1 MLDRRALA
9 GCAALIA
16 AALFVYA
23 CGGDP
28 VTPAG
33 NVAAPIDV
41 RVEAV
46 STTSVRVSWTSSGSQ
61 GITGYDV
68 QRRADLAGPFAT
80 VAENIAEKTGRIVWF
95 DNSVEPDRFYGY
107 RVLARAGLGTQSQPS
122 VVGGTKTPPMHGLII
137 TTNTDV
143 PNEGSSDPDGYSA
156 SVRGPKDTVT
166 VPLAT
171 NGERRISPLKP
182 GTYVTVL
189 RGLAK
194 NCGFKSGDSTKSV
207 VIPDS
212 GVATQG
218 HISYE
223 LSCRD
228 PKRGSIVVRY
238 DQQGDTTD
246 ANGVR
251 LAIVGLLFELD
262 PVDTSRVYFQQ
273 RTISSR
279 AENLRYDN
287 LRKGSYEVTLDDIS
301 PLCKLAGTRRRTVEV
316 AALTLDTVAYNLDCL
331 KPPVPEDTLNR
342 PLLVEQVYSPA
353 QAPAGTRISLVTR
366 IDLRSRPQARV
377 VGLQTSL
384 GYNRNVLRF
393 DSARVG
399 DFDLLTNNAAT
410 PGIIN
415 SAAINTD
422 GRGLGGLVSMG
433 RYWFTV
439 VGTNGATARTN
450 TAITEIVGP
459 NVQDLKPQT
468 RTRDATFTVG
478 PQTSV
483 NTPPTARANGPYSA
497 RVGNAVQ
504 FSSSGSSDSDG
515 SIATYAWTFGDGG
528 SATSASPTHS
538 YSAAGTYTARLT
550 VTDDGGATATDEATV
565 TITANTNQ
573 PPVARLTGPTSG
585 TVGASLS
592 FSGSTSTDSDG
603 TIASYAWD
611 FGDTQSGTGVSV
623 SHTYANA
630 GTYTVRLTVTDNGG
644 ATHFV
649 EQNVVITA
657 SGGSQQPFL
666 WKSEFGTMNPTT
678 KEVDLTI
685 TLDLSTDIAETPS
698 TEELQS
704 FIVDSLKWNSA
715 TLQFQSFNWGAG
727 QAQTLDQS
735 AASSGKLGFTGA
747 TIPANSSGVIN
758 IATVRF
764 KAIGAIGA
772 TAATAS
778 TVGALIGTPAT
789 GSYNYRAKTRVQE
802 DTFSIP
808 AGAAGTIQG
817 AVLRASTSAA
827 IAGVSVV
834 VTPTGG
840 SALPA
845 VITDASGQYS
855 VPNVPVG
862 DGSVSITGGLPSG
875 CTAPAQQPY
884 TGLTSGG
891 SATVSFSVNCQSQQ
905 PGSYPISGTWGNI
918 TTGGPTGRQV
928 TLSLSIDMGAAP
940 GRPDINGNNQDEL
953 VGIQLAFT
961 NLGLLV
967 YASRTLPDA
976 NLDLGAINSTGPG
989 LLNVAVTS
997 SQNMTSKGLVNFVV
1011 LRFNIPTGFTGAV
1024 TPTMTLTELLA
1035 GIFATPTHVE
1045 SSGVVNPLPTLTV
1058 P

>member
-1 MLDRRALA
+1 MVARRAVAGLGALA
-9 GCAALIA
+9 GAALLA
-16 AALFVYA
+16 YA
-23 CGGDP
+23 CSSDP
-28 VTPAG
+28 VTPAASI
-33 NVAAPIDV
+33 AAPLDV
-41 RVEAV
+41 EVEAV
-46 STTSVRVSWTSSGSQ
+46 STTSVRVSWMSSGSQ
-61 GITGYDV
+61 GVTGYDV

-80 VAENIAEKTGRIVWF
+80 VAENIGEKTGRIVWF

-107 RVLARAGLGTQSQPS
+107 RVIARAGLGAHSTPS

-156 SVRGPKDTVT
+156 TVRGPKDTVT
-166 VPLAT
+166 VTLAT

-182 GTYVTVL
+182 GTYVAVL

-218 HISYE
+218 RINYE

-273 RTISSR
+273 QTITSR

-301 PLCKLAGTRRRTVEV
+301 PLCRLAGTRKRTVEV

-353 QAPAGTRISLVTR
+353 QAPAGTRVSLLTR
-366 IDLRSRPQARV
+366 IDLRSRPQSRV

-384 GYNRNVLRF
+384 GYNKNVLRF

-399 DFDLLTNNAAT
+399 DFDLLTNNAQT

-433 RYWFTV
+433 RFWFTV
-439 VGTNGATARTN
+439 VGTNAATSRTS
-450 TAITEIVGP
+450 TTITEIVGP

-478 PQTSV
+478 PMSSV
-483 NTPPTARANGPYSA
+483 NAPPTAKANGPYSGRIA
-497 RVGNAVQ
+497 TAVQ

-515 SIATYAWTFGDGG
+515 SIASYSWTFGDGG
-528 SATSASPTHS
+528 TATGASPTHS
-538 YSAAGTYTARLT
+538 YSAVGTYTARLT
-550 VTDDGGATATDEATV
+550 VTDDGGATATDQATV
-565 TITANTNQ
+565 TITANSNQ
-573 PPVARLTGPTSG
+573 PPVAHLTGPTSG

-592 FSGSTSTDSDG
+592 FDGSTSTDSDG

-611 FGDTQSGTGVSV
+611 FGDTQSGTGASV
-623 SHTYANA
+623 AHTYANA

-644 ATHFV
+644 ATHSAT
-649 EQNVVITA
+649 QNVVITT
-657 SGGSQQPFL
+657 SGGSQQPFV

-678 KEVDLTI
+678 KEIDLTI
-685 TLDLSTDIAETPS
+685 SLDLATDIPETPS
-698 TEELQS
+698 TEALQS
-704 FIVDSLKWNSA
+704 FIVDSLKWNAA
-715 TLQFQSFNWGAG
+715 TLQFQAFNWGPG
-727 QAQTLDQS
+727 QAQTIDQS
-735 AASSGKLGFTGA
+735 AASSGRVAFTGT
-747 TIPANSSGVIN
+747 TIPANSTGVIN

-772 TAATAS
+772 TAATVS
-778 TVGALIGTPAT
+778 TVGALIGTPGT
-789 GSYNYRAKTRVQE
+789 GSYNYRVKTRVQE
-802 DTFSIP
+802 DTFAIP
-808 AGAAGTIQG
+808 AGAAGTVQG
-817 AVLRASTSAA
+817 AVLRASNSAA

-845 VITDASGQYS
+845 AITDASGQYS

-862 DGSVSITGGLPSG
+862 DGSVAITGGLPSG

-891 SATVSFSVNCQSQQ
+891 SATVSFSMNCQSQQ
-905 PGSYPISGTWGNI
+905 PGTYPITGAWGSI
-918 TTGGPTGRQV
+918 TSGGPTGRQV
-928 TLSLSIDMGAAP
+928 TLSLSIDMGPAP
-940 GRPDINGNNQDEL
+940 GRPDVNGSNQDEL
-953 VGIQLAFT
+953 VGIQLSMT
-961 NLGLLV
+961 DLGQFV

-997 SQNMTSKGLVNFVV
+997 SQSMTSKGLVNFVV
-1011 LRFNIPTGFTGAV
+1011 LRFNIPTGFTGQL
-1024 TPTMTLTELLA
+1024 TPTMALTELLA
-1035 GIFATPTHVE
+1035 GTFAAPIHVE

>member
-1 MLDRRALA
+1 MLDKRALK
-9 GCAALIA
+9 GCGALVA
-16 AALFVYA
+16 AALLVFA
-23 CGGDP
+23 CNSDP

-33 NVAAPIDV
+33 NIAPPIDV
-41 RVEAV
+41 QVEAV

-61 GITGYDV
+61 GITGYEV
-68 QRRADLAGPFAT
+68 QRRADLSGPFAT
-80 VAENIAEKTGRIVWF
+80 IAENIGEKSGRIVYF
-95 DNSVEPDRFYGY
+95 DSAVEPDRFYGY
-107 RVLARAGLGTQSQPS
+107 RIIARAGIAAHSAPS

-156 SVRGPKDTVT
+156 TVRGPKDTIT

-182 GTYVTVL
+182 GTYVAVL

-207 VIPDS
+207 LIPDS

-218 HISYE
+218 RIRYE

-273 RTISSR
+273 QTITSR
-279 AENLRYDN
+279 AENLRFDN

-301 PLCKLAGTRRRTVEV
+301 PLCRLAGTRKRTVEV
-316 AALTLDTVAYNLDCL
+316 AALTLDTVSYNLDCL

-353 QAPAGTRISLVTR
+353 QAPSGTRISLLTR
-366 IDLRSRPQARV
+366 IDLRSRPQSRV

-399 DFDLLTNNAAT
+399 DFDLLTNNAST
-410 PGIIN
+410 PGVIN

-439 VGTNGATARTN
+439 IGTNGATARTS
-450 TAITEIVGP
+450 TTITEIVGP

-478 PQTSV
+478 PLSSV
-483 NTPPTARANGPYSA
+483 NTPPAAQANGPYSA

-504 FSSSGSSDSDG
+504 FSSAGSSDSDG
-515 SIATYAWTFGDGG
+515 SIASYAWSFGDGG
-528 SATSASPTHS
+528 SGTGASPTHT
-538 YSAAGTYTARLT
+538 YIAAGTYTARLT
-550 VTDDGGATATDEATV
+550 ATDDRGATGADQATV
-565 TITANTNQ
+565 TITANTNL
-573 PPVARLTGPTSG
+573 PPVARLTGPMSG

-592 FSGSTSTDSDG
+592 FSGATSTDSDG

-623 SHTYANA
+623 AHTYANA
-630 GTYTVRLTVTDNGG
+630 GSYTVRLTVTDNGG
-644 ATHFV
+644 ATHSAQ
-649 EQNVVITA
+649 QNVVITPG
-657 SGGSQQPFL
+657 GGSQQPFV

-685 TLDLSTDIAETPS
+685 SLDLSTDIPETPN
-698 TEELQS
+698 TEALQT
-704 FIVDSLKWNSA
+704 FIVDSLQWNAA
-715 TLQFQSFNWGAG
+715 TLQFQAFNWGPG
-727 QAQTLDQS
+727 QSQTLDQS
-735 AASSGKLGFTGA
+735 SASGGKLRFTGA

-772 TAATAS
+772 TAPTVS
-778 TVGALIGTPAT
+778 TIGALIGTPGT

-802 DTFSIP
+802 DTFAIP
-808 AGAAGTIQG
+808 AGAVGTVQG
-817 AVLRASTSAA
+817 AVLRTSNSAA
-827 IAGVSVV
+827 IAGVSIVA
-834 VTPTGG
+834 TPTGG

-845 VITDASGQYS
+845 VVTDASGQYS

-875 CTAPAQQPY
+875 CTAPTPQPY

-905 PGSYPISGTWGNI
+905 PGTYPVSGTWGSI

-928 TLSLSIDMGAAP
+928 TLSLSIDMGPAP
-940 GRPDINGNNQDEL
+940 GRPDVNGSNQDEL
-953 VGIQLAFT
+953 VGIQLVVGT
-961 NLGLLV
+961 LGGLA
-967 YASRTLPDA
+967 YQSRTLPDA
-976 NLDLGAINSTGPG
+976 SLDLAAINQSGTN
-989 LLNVAVTS
+989 LNVAVTS
-997 SQNMTSKGLVNFVV
+997 SQNMTSKGLINFVV
-1011 LRFNIPTGFTGAV
+1011 LRFNIPTGFAGAL
-1024 TPTMTLTELLA
+1024 TPTMTLTEILA
-1035 GIFATPTHVE
+1035 GIFATPTNVT
-1045 SSGVVNPLPTLTV
+1045 SSGVANPLPALTV